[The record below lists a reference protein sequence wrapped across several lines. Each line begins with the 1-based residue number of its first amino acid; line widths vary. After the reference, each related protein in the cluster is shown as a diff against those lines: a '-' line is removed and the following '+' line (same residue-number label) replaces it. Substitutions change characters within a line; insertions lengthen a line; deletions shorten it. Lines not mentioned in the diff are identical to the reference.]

1 MHKAERVPPGAV
13 SLEARLLVI
22 VPALARWY
30 RRSHRRL
37 PWRESKDPYAIWISE
52 IMLQQTQVSTVLPY
66 FERFMKRFPSLEILA
81 DAQLDDVLRLWQ
93 GLGYYRR
100 AHLMIPAAKA
110 VLELGEWPRLPEA
123 LAKLPGVGRSTAG
136 AIASFAWGAKAPI
149 LDGNVRRV
157 WYRLGALNFPSP
169 SAGERTLW
177 SLSEAAVRHGD
188 AATVNQALMELG
200 ATICVPKKPE
210 CGICPLAKHCAAFA
224 CGEQGAFPPARPNS
238 PKPIHDV
245 SVALIFKGDEFLV
258 TRRPDEGLLGGLWE
272 LPGGKW
278 EQGETGLQALH
289 RELGEELGIRVH
301 VQRDYPAIRHSYTH
315 FGVRLHP
322 FLCALD
328 GRRRP
333 RSALPMRW
341 IRREDIAA
349 LAFPKGTMKIFNVVW
364 TEEARRAAESPGT
377 WDGMPFPHP

>member
-1 MHKAERVPPGAV
+1 MREAQRVQPGAV
-13 SLEARLLVI
+13 SLEARFPVV

-66 FERFMKRFPSLEILA
+66 FQRFMERFPTLHDLA
-81 DAQLDDVLRLWQ
+81 EAGTDDVLRLWQ

-100 AHLMIPAAKA
+100 ARLLVEAAKRLA
-110 VLELGEWPRLPEA
+110 EWGEWPRTPEA
-123 LAKLPGVGRSTAG
+123 LAQLPGIGRSTAG
-136 AIASFAWGAKAPI
+136 AIASFAWGSGAPI

-157 WYRLGALNFPSP
+157 WFRLGALEPST
-169 SAGERTLW
+169 AAEEERTLW
-177 SLSEAAVRHGD
+177 WLSEAAVRHRD

-200 ATICVPKKPE
+200 AMVCLPKKPD
-210 CGICPLAKHCAAFA
+210 CGCCPLANHCAAFA
-224 CGEQGAFPPARPNS
+224 RAEQTAFPPARPIS
-238 PKPIHDV
+238 PKPILDV

-278 EQGETGLQALH
+278 EKGETALEALH

-301 VQRDYPAIRHSYTH
+301 VRRDYPAIRHSYTH
-315 FGVRLHP
+315 FGVRLHA
-322 FLCALD
+322 FLCALA

-341 IRREDIAA
+341 IRREDMPA
-349 LAFPKGTMKIFNVVW
+349 LAFPKGTLKIFDVVW
-364 TEEARRAAESPGT
+364 AEETRRAAESPGT
-377 WDGMPFPHP
+377 WDGLSLPRA